1 MTPVAIERTREKE
14 KESDLTMTQ
23 RMLKTVRRRWSARLA
38 VLMLVSA
45 LLAAAA
51 WSEEGRAAA
60 GPPIRPVFTQTRLD
74 GRLIGL
80 ESDLQFGIW
89 KPIAAAAYGLESGR
103 IRYKAGLLLDAGLTL
118 PVVGMRLEG
127 LHAELVDWFS
137 TPVLG
142 REGRSGIEAGL
153 TLGETRYT
161 GFFGRLWTS
170 ESEGEA
176 PQVFYVAT
184 EMGRTLRLPY
194 DLTLQASSQAVM
206 GELLASAKPFR
217 SASYSLGLSLG
228 SLRLT
233 GRWGTL
239 ENEADLK
246 DFQFTT
252 GVRGISQTLQGHE
265 FWSVTL
271 ERSFPMYETSWALPV
286 PPELERF
293 LPTSLP
299 VSLTGAFF
307 VQAGGTTREAETEEP
322 ADTDTDANGGSGG
335 TSAQEQNENGSPSA
349 AFETEALLSWG
360 MYATLSI
367 HQMRIRAELIITQS
381 GETKFSVSF

>member
-1 MTPVAIERTREKE
+1 
-14 KESDLTMTQ
+14 
-23 RMLKTVRRRWSARLA
+23 MLKTVRWSACIA
-38 VLMLVSA
+38 VLALVPA
-45 LLAAAA
+45 LLAASARGD
-51 WSEEGRAAA
+51 EGRA
-60 GPPIRPVFTQTRLD
+60 GQPPIRPVFTQTSLD
-74 GRLIGL
+74 GQLIGL
-80 ESDLQFGIW
+80 ESNFQFGIW

-103 IRYKAGLLLDAGLTL
+103 IRYKAGLLLDTGFTL
-118 PVVGMRLEG
+118 PVLEMRLEEF
-127 LHAELVDWFS
+127 HAEFVDWFS

-142 REGRSGIEAGL
+142 REGQSGIEAGL
-153 TLGETRYT
+153 TLGDARYV
-161 GFFGRLWTS
+161 GFFGQLWT
-170 ESEGEA
+170 SEGEA
-176 PQVFYVAT
+176 PQVAYLVT
-184 EMGRTLRLPY
+184 DMGRTLKLPY
-194 DLTLQASSQAVM
+194 DLTLRASSRTVVGQ
-206 GELLASAKPFR
+206 LLASEKPFR

-246 DFQFTT
+246 DFQFTM
-252 GVRGISQTLQGHE
+252 GVRGIAQSLQGHE

-286 PPELERF
+286 PPELESF

-307 VQAGGTTREAETEEP
+307 VQAGGATREVEELR
-322 ADTDTDANGGSGG
+322 DTDANGGSGG
-335 TSAQEQNENGSPSA
+335 TSAQEKNENEGPSA
-349 AFETEALLSWG
+349 AFETEALFSWG

-367 HQMRIRAELIITQS
+367 QQMRIRAELIITQS